1 MHFKP
6 KLYVTQLFVK
16 HEHSCNNT
24 CNKAFYQTYNKT
36 TMCLCYRQDI
46 RHIILHQNSRPQPL
60 TPLLYNSKNNCI
72 TTKQHTD
79 TTTDLAIITKRTY
92 AK

>member
-46 RHIILHQNSRPQPL
+46 CCIILHQNSRPQPL
-60 TPLLYNSKNNCI
+60 TRLLYNSKNNYI
-72 TTKQHTD
+72 TTEQHTD
-79 TTTDLAIITKRTY
+79 TTTDLAIITKRTN